1 MTVTVSGCEIIVGCI
16 IYITGLIVGYMY
28 GLRGCGKSHDRME
41 RIYQGTAVRT
51 ANWYKNCTS

>member
-28 GLRGCGKSHDRME
+28 GLRDGRKENRRE
-41 RIYQGTAVRT
+41 
-51 ANWYKNCTS
+51 